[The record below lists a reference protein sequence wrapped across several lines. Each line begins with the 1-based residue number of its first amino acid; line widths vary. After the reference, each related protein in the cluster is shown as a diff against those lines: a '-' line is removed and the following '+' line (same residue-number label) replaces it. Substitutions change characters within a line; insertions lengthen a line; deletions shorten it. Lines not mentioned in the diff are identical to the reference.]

1 MFFNEFDEYLE
12 NKSFCRMNYGDY
24 VLTEFLPTDR
34 FSYIRNAVDDVLSTG
49 CVPIVAHIERYECI
63 ASNIENVRT
72 IRNMGADIQINASSV
87 TGGGGKNVK
96 KFVHSL
102 LKEQLVDYIGTD
114 AHRCEGSRVPNIR
127 ECSNILYRKY
137 DEKYVDS
144 ILYGNAMDR
153 IIQ

>member
-1 MFFNEFDEYLE
+1 M
-12 NKSFCRMNYGDY
+12 
-24 VLTEFLPTDR
+24 
-34 FSYIRNAVDDVLSTG
+34 
-49 CVPIVAHIERYECI
+49 

-114 AHRCEGSRVPNIR
+114 AHRCEGS
-127 ECSNILYRKY
+127 NILYRKY

>member
-1 MFFNEFDEYLE
+1 
-12 NKSFCRMNYGDY
+12 MNYGDY

-49 CVPIVAHIERYECI
+49 CVPIVAHVERYECM

-114 AHRCEGSRVPNIR
+114 AHRCEGSRVPNIC
-127 ECSNILYRKY
+127 ECSNILYKKY

>member
-1 MFFNEFDEYLE
+1 M
-12 NKSFCRMNYGDY
+12 
-24 VLTEFLPTDR
+24 
-34 FSYIRNAVDDVLSTG
+34 
-49 CVPIVAHIERYECI
+49 

-114 AHRCEGSRVPNIR
+114 AHRCEGSRVPNKR
-127 ECSNILYRKY
+127 ECSIILYRKY

-144 ILYGNAMDR
+144 ILYRYAMDR